1 MNSLRSH
8 TMHALHRV
16 SQVWDLVQIALQLML
31 LVLLERGARARA
43 HVKGDHRPFDTLI
56 TPDRI
61 VIMT

>member
-1 MNSLRSH
+1 
-8 TMHALHRV
+8 MHALHRV